1 MSALQI
7 TAIVLCLI
15 VPTIGWCLLFWRVY
29 RFTALYR
36 SGAPDPN
43 RTDRPGARTG
53 TLLKE
58 FLGHTRMKRLP
69 VVAIAHWF
77 TAIGFLVLFSTL
89 VNAFFQ
95 LIWPDFRLPV
105 IGHFPPFEWLVEL
118 LAWGCLIGIV
128 VLAVIRQKNHPR
140 NAAGEHGRRS
150 RFFGSTWWHAYFV
163 EVIILLVSICILSL
177 RTQEAALLKFTEP
190 GTNLALHFPLT
201 AWLSPIWGGL
211 DQHWLEESIY
221 LVAAIKIL
229 VSFTWMIVVSLTPT
243 MGVAWHRFLAFFNIW
258 FKRHADGRTSL
269 GELQPM
275 RVNGEA
281 VTAENLE
288 DLMEAAESDDE
299 DADED
304 SMKMGVGHVQDYTW
318 KQLLD
323 FSTCTECGRCQSQ
336 CPAWNTDKPLSPK
349 LLMMT
354 MRDHANEM
362 APWLQASTE
371 DRAGLPEHVKKLAT
385 VPLVGET
392 GYEADHPLGAYD
404 ALGPDA
410 VIDSDVLWSCTTCG
424 ACVEQCPV
432 DIEHVDAIVDMRR
445 HQVLIESAFPAE
457 FGGLFKNLESKQ
469 NPWGMAP
476 KMRLDWAKGLDFEV
490 PVVGADVE
498 DLSSVDYL
506 FWVGCAGAF
515 EDRAKKTTRAV
526 AELLH
531 EADVSF
537 AVLGDSEACT
547 GDSARRAGNEI
558 LYQMLAAQNVEML
571 NEVGAKK
578 IVVTCAHCYNT
589 LRNEYPQNGGRYEVV
604 HHTQLLN
611 RLVRDKRLVPV
622 ARPAEHPGLSTAKNV
637 ASTAET
643 VTYHDPC
650 YLGRHNNVYAPPRE
664 LIGALP
670 GVELRE
676 MPRHGMKSFC
686 CGAGGARMWAEENL
700 GTRINLNRTAEAVE
714 TGADRIAIGCP
725 FCRVMLSDGL
735 TSMQSEGSAREEVEV
750 VDVAQMLLAAVRRDE
765 EPEAAPDAE
774 VDVDSAGRGGDAG
787 ADTPEQVEA
796 EAQEESAEGGSGEFE
811 TSDATAQAA
820 AEARRQEAP
829 AQAAPAADTT
839 TEAPATE
846 APAKPAGGKMSAADA
861 LAMMQAQ
868 GGAQAEETP
877 AADAPA
883 AQAPAAEAP
892 AARAGTESVAPKAMP
907 KGKMSAADALA
918 MMGAASGGAAAEA
931 PAEAPTAPATTEA
944 PAAQAPATEAP
955 AAPAAEDPKAAPAT
969 EAPKAAPAAPA
980 APAAK
985 APVEMPQGKMSAADA
1000 LAMMQAQTA
1009 AARAEETPAAAPDSE
1024 ATAAEAPAA
1033 KAPVAEAPAAEAHVA
1048 EAPAAESTP
1057 AAQTEETPA
1066 PAEASAAPAPQAAAP
1081 SAEKAPARPA
1091 AASAKK
1097 IEMPSG
1103 RMSASEALALLS
1115 GAAATAAAE
1124 APGEPVIPAPAA
1136 KAPAAEAPAAQTP
1149 AALQTEEP
1157 ASPTPTSEAPA
1168 PAAEDAT
1175 APADAAP
1182 STEAAAAPA
1191 TVTDTPSTDSPEE
1204 PVPARPE
1211 TPTASPAPEV
1221 QAPTPAPEPTEEQ
1234 APVEAPR
1241 EAPQEQAAPTAPAA
1255 TEQAAPAA
1263 GPRPGSAAWQKLLDA
1278 ADGKPIAASEALKIL
1293 GG

>member
-36 SGAPDPN
+36 SGAPDTT
-43 RTDRPGARTG
+43 RTGNPGARTA

-58 FLGHTRMKRLP
+58 FLGHTRMSRLP

-95 LIWPDFRLPV
+95 LVWPDFRLPI

-118 LAWGCLIGIV
+118 LAWGCLIGII
-128 VLAVIRQKNHPR
+128 VLVFIRQKNHPR
-140 NAAGEHGRRS
+140 NAAGDHGRRS
-150 RFFGSTWWHAYFV
+150 RFFGSNWWQAYFV
-163 EVIILLVSICILSL
+163 EGIILVVSICILSL

-190 GTNLALHFPLT
+190 ETNLALHFPLT
-201 AWLSPIWGGL
+201 AWLSPIWAPL
-211 DQHWLEESIY
+211 SQEWLEESIY
-221 LVAAIKIL
+221 VVAAIKIL

-288 DLMEAAESDDE
+288 DIMEMDSEDE
-299 DADED
+299 DA
-304 SMKMGVGHVQDYTW
+304 MPKMGVGHVQDYTW

-349 LLMMT
+349 MLVMT
-354 MRDHANEM
+354 MRDHSAEM
-362 APWLQASTE
+362 APWLQASAE
-371 DRAGLPEHVKKLAT
+371 ERAGTPEHVRKLAT
-385 VPLVGET
+385 VPLVGDT
-392 GYEADHPLGAYD
+392 GYDAEHPLTAYD

-410 VIDSDVLWSCTTCG
+410 IIDSDVLWSCTTCG

-476 KMRLDWAKGLDFEV
+476 KMRLDWAKGLEFDV

-498 DLSSVDYL
+498 DLSGVDYL

-537 AVLGDSEACT
+537 AVLGDAEACT
-547 GDSARRAGNEI
+547 GDAARRAGNEI

-571 NEVGAKK
+571 GEVGAKK
-578 IVVTCAHCYNT
+578 IVVTCAHCFNT
-589 LRNEYPQNGGRYEVV
+589 LRNEYPQNGGQYEVV

-611 RLVRDKRLVPV
+611 RLVREKRLVPV
-622 ARPAEHPGLSTAKNV
+622 ARPEEHPGLSSAKKV
-637 ASTAET
+637 ASTAST

-700 GTRINLNRTAEAVE
+700 GTRVNLNRTAEAVE

-725 FCRVMLSDGL
+725 FCRVMLTDGL
-735 TSMQSEGSAREEVEV
+735 TAMQSEGSAREEVEV
-750 VDVAQMLLAAVRRDE
+750 VDVAQMLLAAVRRGEQATD
-765 EPEAAPDAE
+765 APDPE
-774 VDVDSAGRGGDAG
+774 VDVDSAGQTGAAG
-787 ADTPEQVEA
+787 ADAPAEVEA
-796 EAQEESAEGGSGEFE
+796 EARDEAAEGGSGEFE
-811 TSDATAQAA
+811 TDDATAHAA
-820 AEARRQEAP
+820 AEARAEQGAEQAP
-829 AQAAPAADTT
+829 AQG
-839 TEAPATE
+839 E

-868 GGAQAEETP
+868 GGQGDDAAPAAGAAPATQAAPAQEQSPAKP
-877 AADAPA
+877 AGGKMSAADALAMMQAQAAGQSGESAAEPAPAPQGAPAQGAPAQPA
-883 AQAPAAEAP
+883 AQKPAE
-892 AARAGTESVAPKAMP
+892 MP

-918 MMGAASGGAAAEA
+918 MMQASA
-931 PAEAPTAPATTEA
+931 PASD
-944 PAAQAPATEAP
+944 ATEAP
-955 AAPAAEDPKAAPAT
+955 AAEAPAAAPAAEAPAADTAPTAQTGSAPAGAPEAKAAPAT
-969 EAPKAAPAAPA
+969 LPS
-980 APAAK
+980 
-985 APVEMPQGKMSAADA
+985 GKMSAADA
-1000 LAMMQAQTA
+1000 LAMMQAQA
-1009 AARAEETPAAAPDSE
+1009 ASAPAADETPAAAESPAAE
-1024 ATAAEAPAA
+1024 APEAQAPAAEAPAGQA
-1033 KAPVAEAPAAEAHVA
+1033 QAPAEEAPAEADTAPAPAAETPS
-1048 EAPAAESTP
+1048 APAPS
-1057 AAQTEETPA
+1057 A
-1066 PAEASAAPAPQAAAP
+1066 PASAAPARKV
-1081 SAEKAPARPA
+1081 EL
-1091 AASAKK
+1091 
-1097 IEMPSG
+1097 PSG
-1103 RMSASEALALLS
+1103 RMSASDALAMLS
-1115 GAAATAAAE
+1115 GAGAASAGQSQTADTDE
-1124 APGEPVIPAPAA
+1124 APVAQ
-1136 KAPAAEAPAAQTP
+1136 AQTP
-1149 AALQTEEP
+1149 APAPADEQPQAEATPAAAEPSTVSESAPEPVAQSPSAPTTEEP
-1157 ASPTPTSEAPA
+1157 STSEPVTPEADPTRGESQGNESEAPA
-1168 PAAEDAT
+1168 PDDTAATVTTPDT
-1175 APADAAP
+1175 PAPATPTPTEAP
-1182 STEAAAAPA
+1182 AAAA
-1191 TVTDTPSTDSPEE
+1191 S
-1204 PVPARPE
+1204 
-1211 TPTASPAPEV
+1211 
-1221 QAPTPAPEPTEEQ
+1221 
-1234 APVEAPR
+1234 
-1241 EAPQEQAAPTAPAA
+1241 
-1255 TEQAAPAA
+1255 
-1263 GPRPGSAAWQKLLDA
+1263 PRPGSGAWQKLVDA

-1293 GG
+1293 GGQ